1 MLNDEASAVSRI
13 VLPPVPESLR
23 DEAVACWSEPLS
35 IDSYLP
41 GEPDLLPAFLE
52 QRVYQGSSGRV
63 FPLPFHERISQ
74 TKQAH
79 QWQAVHLE
87 NRWLRVVVLPELG
100 GRIHIGYDKVADYDF
115 FYRNNVI
122 KPALVGLAGPWISGG
137 VEFNW
142 PQHHRPA
149 TFLPTDVEIEHEAD
163 GSVTVWCSDHDPF
176 ARMKGMH
183 GIRLRPDSAVIEARV
198 RLYNRTP
205 ETQTF
210 LWWANVAAAVDDE
223 YQSFF
228 PRDVEFVADHA
239 KRAIATFPEVD
250 GSYYGI
256 DYPARR
262 TAERPDGDRL
272 DWYRNI
278 PVPTSYMVTRTS
290 DDFFG
295 GYDHGREAGFVHWAD
310 RHIAPGKK
318 QWTWGNAPFGWAW
331 DANLTDDDG
340 PYVELMAGAYTDN
353 QPDFSFLAPGET
365 KTFSQYWYPI
375 QKIGP
380 VHQAT
385 LDAAGRLDATVDP
398 KSQTT
403 LLTVGVAVTAPHG
416 TLTVQVETLQGE
428 VLYTST
434 TALKPGAPLLQTMSV
449 PGQHAADT
457 VVLVVTSPER
467 ELLRTRPTTGAGLA
481 TPPESATEPPPPA
494 EVASIEELF
503 YIGQYLYQYRH
514 ATRLPEPYWREALR
528 RDPQDIRSNVAL
540 AERLTWSGAFDEAE
554 VLLRR
559 AVARLTARVPNPADG
574 EAHYRLGLVLVLQGR
589 DAEAQEFLQK
599 AAWNA
604 GWRAPATFALA
615 QLTARAGLTQAAE
628 ENARAVL
635 RVDGEH
641 LQAAALLASLLQQRG
656 VADEAAELLA
666 RTLAAD
672 PLDQWSRILSGREHT
687 ADAPT
692 LLDVA
697 LEFTAMGSYDRALD
711 VFAEAAAAARSTALG
726 QVQVEPLAHYHR
738 ASVLDLT
745 GRPDEAAAA
754 RVAAR
759 RADRRYSQ
767 ASRHADIA
775 VLREALAAD
784 PYDEL
789 AAVLLANWHYDK
801 RRYVEAM
808 GFWEQAVSATGDR
821 VSHAADP
828 AVSATQTMAH
838 RNLGIAAYN
847 VLGDGDRARSH
858 YSLALELSPYEAKL
872 WFENDQLVERL
883 GDSDPARI
891 AVLEARRDLVHQRDD
906 LSVAFAELLTRTG
919 RAVEAHRLLSGRT
932 FQPWEGGEGRA
943 LAAWENA
950 NVALAYAFLQT
961 GDLRSAANHVESSI
975 HTPASLGE
983 ARHDLANSARLHLLK
998 GDVADAQGNT
1008 EDAVHAWQKA
1018 ASFTGDFQGMST
1030 RTFSDQTYFSV
1041 LALLRLGEVPEA
1053 DRLRA
1058 GLEQHVAEIAVQ
1070 PATIDYFATS
1080 LPTMLLFTDNPQTLR
1095 DTEIVRLRKQL
1106 ALLDD
1111 EFSAHLDH
1119 ALHETIPAAPQPFPR
1134 QATAPAVQ
1142 HTEKGTP

>member
-1 MLNDEASAVSRI
+1 MLNDEAPAASRI
-13 VLPPVPESLR
+13 ALPPVPESLR
-23 DEAVACWSEPLS
+23 GDGVACWSEPLS

-41 GEPDLLPAFLE
+41 GDPDQLPAFLE

-74 TKQAH
+74 TKEPH
-79 QWQAVHLE
+79 EWQAVHLE

-250 GSYYGI
+250 GSYYGV

-375 QKIGP
+375 QRIGP
-380 VHQAT
+380 VDQAT
-385 LDAAGRLDATVDP
+385 LDAAGRLDSAVDP
-398 KSQTT
+398 DSGTT
-403 LLTVGVAVTAPHG
+403 SITVGVAVTAPHS
-416 TLTVQVETLQGE
+416 TLAVRVETLGGE
-428 VLYTST
+428 VLYSGTS
-434 TALKPGAPLLQTMSV
+434 ALEPGAPLLQTVSV
-449 PGQHAADT
+449 PGVHAAET
-457 VVLVVTSPER
+457 MVLVVASPER
-467 ELLRTRPTTGAGLA
+467 ELLRTRPHAGAGLS
-481 TPPESATEPPPPA
+481 TPPESATEPPQPA
-494 EVASIEELF
+494 DVASIEELF

-528 RDPQDIRSNVAL
+528 RDPNDTRSNVAL
-540 AERLTWSGAFDEAE
+540 AERLTWSGAFDDAE

-559 AVARLTARVPNPADG
+559 AVSRLTARVPNPADG

-589 DAEAQEFLQK
+589 DAEAEEFLQK
-599 AAWNA
+599 ATWNA
-604 GWRAPATFALA
+604 AWRVAASFALA
-615 QLTARAGLTQAAE
+615 QLAARAGRRQAAE
-628 ENARAVL
+628 QSARAVL

-641 LQAAALLASLLQQRG
+641 LQAAALLATLLQERG
-656 VADEAAELLA
+656 ADDEAAELLH
-666 RTLAAD
+666 RTLATD
-672 PLDQWSRILSGREHT
+672 PLDQWSRILSGREYT

-697 LEFTAMGSYDRALD
+697 LEFTAMGSPEQALD
-711 VFAEAAAAARSTALG
+711 VFDRAAAAAKSTALG
-726 QVQVEPLAHYHR
+726 QVQVEPLVHYHR
-738 ASVLDLT
+738 ASVLDLC

-754 RVAAR
+754 RAAAR
-759 RADRRYSQ
+759 HADRRYSQ
-767 ASRHADIA
+767 ASRHADVA

-784 PYDEL
+784 PLDEL
-789 AAVLLANWHYDK
+789 AAVLLGNWHYDK
-801 RRYVEAM
+801 RRYTEAI
-808 GFWEQAVSATGDR
+808 GFWEQAIASGEQGA
-821 VSHAADP
+821 HADA
-828 AVSATQTMAH
+828 AVSATLTMAH

-847 VLGDGDRARSH
+847 VLADGDRARSH
-858 YSLALELSPYEAKL
+858 YASALGLSASVAKL
-872 WFENDQLVERL
+872 WFENDQLAERL
-883 GDSDPARI
+883 GESDQARV
-891 AVLEARRDLVHQRDD
+891 AVLEQRMDLVQQRDD

-919 RAVEAHRLLSGRT
+919 RAADAHHLLSTRL

-950 NVALAYAFLQT
+950 NVALAYAFLQA
-961 GDLRSAANHVESSI
+961 GDLRSAAMHVESSI

-1008 EDAVHAWQKA
+1008 EDAVHAWQRA

-1041 LALLRLGEVPEA
+1041 LALLRLGEVQEA

-1058 GLEQHVAEIAVQ
+1058 GLEQHVSEIALE

-1080 LPTMLLFTDNPQTLR
+1080 LPTMLLFTDDPQTLR
-1095 DTEIVRLRKQL
+1095 NREIDLLREQL
-1106 ALLDD
+1106 ALLGE
-1111 EFSAHLDH
+1111 EFSARVDH
-1119 ALHETIPAAPQPFPR
+1119 AFHETIPAAPQPFPR
-1134 QATAPAVQ
+1134 QATAPAVL